1 MTYRY
6 TKSYMLPLVQDSNID
21 VRSNTV
27 VETGVFLPLGKDLV
41 LNDTQYNLDSV
52 GLINKGL
59 NKFVTRVN
67 SNLMF
72 SDISPKATI
81 KIDTP
86 LLYQQIGEV
95 FSTNELLKDALR
107 ATESKQDCYVFP
119 ILGHTSD
126 SFYFTVRDDIITEI
140 AYEIDRINGVI
151 ALTYGADVTP
161 VTEIYGIF
169 NVTKLNLL
177 ELGTPSLVKA
187 SGFLRYDYYTTP
199 YSYSI
204 KPVFSLPASGTYY
217 DFTVQSDVIL
227 EFNLVDLFTT
237 FDEQI
242 VQTYLTIDGIEVLS
256 GNHMYLKKGRY
267 LIGIGTTLQ
276 TYEDLPFMYDY
287 SNIIQQYKDR
297 HIQKDEATFI
307 EASSI
312 VNGVETITDLHINAV
327 NGFTIYYLNST
338 TKEIDAKESLYIY
351 PSTDNWMPS

>member
-1 MTYRY
+1 
-6 TKSYMLPLVQDSNID
+6 MLPLVQDSNID

-27 VETGVFLPLGKDLV
+27 IETGVFLPLGKDLV

-126 SFYFTVRDDIITEI
+126 SFYFTVRDDIITELI
-140 AYEIDRINGVI
+140 GYEIDRINGVI
-151 ALTYGADVTP
+151 ALPYVADVTR

-204 KPVFSLPASGTYY
+204 KPVFSLPASGAYY

-227 EFNLVDLFTT
+227 EFNLEEGF
-237 FDEQI
+237 FDIETEQT
-242 VQTYLTIDGIEVLS
+242 VQAYLTIDGVEVLG

-287 SNIIQQYKDR
+287 SNIIQQYKDS
-297 HIQKDEATFI
+297 HVQKDEATFI

-312 VNGVETITDLHINAV
+312 VNGVETITNLHINAV

-351 PSTDNWMPS
+351 PSTDNIYPSTDNWMPS

>member
-1 MTYRY
+1 
-6 TKSYMLPLVQDSNID
+6 MLPLVQDSNID
-21 VRSNTV
+21 VRGNTL
-27 VETGVFLPLGKDLV
+27 TDTRVFLPSGRDLV

-52 GLINKGL
+52 GIINKGL

-67 SNLMF
+67 SKLML

-95 FSTNELLKDALR
+95 FSSNEFLKDALR
-107 ATESKQDCYVFP
+107 ATETRQNYYVFP

-126 SFYFTVRDDIITEI
+126 SFYFTVSDDTITELVG
-140 AYEIDRINGVI
+140 YEIDHINGVI
-151 ALTYGADVTP
+151 ALPYRLDTSIVTD
-161 VTEIYGIF
+161 IYGIF

-177 ELGTPSLVKA
+177 EFGTPSLEKA

-204 KPVFSLPASGTYY
+204 KPISNLSGSGTYH

-227 EFNLVDLFTT
+227 EFNLEDS
-237 FDEQI
+237 FDIATAQI
-242 VQTYLTIDGIEVLS
+242 VQTYLTIDGVEVLD

-267 LIGIGTTLQ
+267 LIGIGTNLQ

-287 SNIIQQYKDR
+287 SNIIQQYKDS
-297 HIQKDEATFI
+297 HIQKDEATFT
-307 EASSI
+307 ETCSI
-312 VNGVETITDLHINAV
+312 VNGVETVTNLHINAV
-327 NGFTIYYLNST
+327 NGFDIYYLNST

-351 PSTDNWMPS
+351 PSISYNWIPA